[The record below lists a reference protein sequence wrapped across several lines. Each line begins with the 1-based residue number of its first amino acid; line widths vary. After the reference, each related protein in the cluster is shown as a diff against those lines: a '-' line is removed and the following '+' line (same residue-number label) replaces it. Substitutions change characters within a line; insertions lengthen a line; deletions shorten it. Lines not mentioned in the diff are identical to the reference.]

1 MVRTEC
7 PKCKSAVNE
16 QDIRCS
22 NCNMRLKVICPTC
35 GEANNFGA
43 EICSN
48 CGEILIKYCP
58 NCSSAN
64 LPNASECRKCGTQ
77 FTEIEIEE
85 TDENISGENELTITD
100 EVEYSENQD
109 FEYDENQENFEETD
123 FDEDQEEFDENQG
136 DFDENQENYDEN
148 EFDQEG
154 FEEIPQENIEQA
166 PQDTEFSEQEE
177 NNFEEETQETTET
190 QVEINSENEEYSEAQ
205 EVLNQLSQIMTPN
218 NETIVT
224 AICAEEGMG
233 KSTIIKTF
241 VDSFAEKGMVPIIA
255 ECSELIK
262 LSTFGCVRDFL
273 LKLLTLP
280 DFHPD
285 IKSFYSVQTKQL
297 FVQNF
302 ETLSDSE
309 IMDFMNFL
317 YPSMQ
322 GNYEEILVNKEKTY
336 NLLDKIFT
344 SIISKND
351 AFFVIDNFDL
361 IDSASYDYINHLIEN
376 GTINAQTK
384 LIISYKENKSAEY
397 YFADKLLKRTETRTL
412 HLKNY
417 TEEQTQELI
426 KNFSNTDSIPTAV
439 EFAINEKG
447 KGNIFFTE
455 QFLAL
460 LFDAGYLFISSN
472 VMKFKA
478 NEPVP
483 FLPKNIEEIIR
494 LRIDGIQEAVLKDS
508 LFTMSIM
515 GYKFDKSA
523 FAAVVDITDEQ
534 ADGILQRLI
543 DLMYIQKVS
552 DYEYAFKNMTMW
564 SIIFDI
570 AKGDAKFKLIC
581 KKVYYIFGKYALSNP
596 TIKALT
602 ASYREETEISAQAWL
617 EVSSTA
623 AYLGDT
629 ALYTDSLEQYLQD
642 TDYSSKKNELTEM
655 QAEVAERIGK
665 LLYKTEPQKA
675 IEYLT
680 APVVAAKEAG
690 NSAKIIELCGYLI
703 KACYETCDYSGVTEA
718 VDMIISS
725 AEDDLSP
732 LDKALIKSKKLHAL
746 YKTGNCEEG
755 INLTNNEIL
764 TPLEEALS
772 KQNSSEYLSSLFGAW
787 FDASVNLV
795 LLYSLQGNSKAL
807 EVADN
812 TEEIINLNNIDN
824 PEYSVKLGLA
834 RAFALAVI
842 GRVNDSLATLRTV
855 EKIQEYHIPK
865 FISERNLIYAI
876 NLVCMDE
883 TKLLEKKLFNYA
895 KYADDAND
903 QFGKHIFKLILA
915 WLTFKSGDFNQ
926 ANVIF
931 NDELTYFAKEKTV
944 TGALISWLFI
954 AKNSLALE
962 GSESAEHIAMKALE
976 VAQNPKFSQYHI
988 AIYLQK
994 LIAEIN
1000 LLKGDKNAAK
1010 MYLEKGML
1018 IAKQFG
1024 LEFAQVQMYRA
1035 FAKFLEHLF
1044 EDSDTDAVE
1053 NANKANKIY
1062 QAAII
1067 GAEKIKVPGLVDK
1080 IKDEQNNLLAF
1091 CQQNGI
1097 AIN

>member
-7 PKCKSAVNE
+7 PKCKSTVKE

-35 GEANNFGA
+35 GEANDFGVQT
-43 EICSN
+43 CSN
-48 CGEILIKYCP
+48 CGELLIKYCP
-58 NCSSAN
+58 KCSSAN
-64 LPNASECRKCGTQ
+64 LPNASECRKCGTL
-77 FTEIEIEE
+77 FAEFEE
-85 TDENISGENELTITD
+85 EKTNISDENELTISE
-100 EVEYSENQD
+100 EVEFSENQD
-109 FEYDENQENFEETD
+109 FEFEAEKD
-123 FDEDQEEFDENQG
+123 EFDENQN
-136 DFDENQENYDEN
+136 DFDESQNDFDESQDEFDENQENYDEGKF
-148 EFDQEG
+148 ED
-154 FEEIPQENIEQA
+154 FEEISQENIN
-166 PQDTEFSEQEE
+166 P
-177 NNFEEETQETTET
+177 EETQEYEQEDNTLEEETTGANE
-190 QVEINSENEEYSEAQ
+190 QPPVDFVNEEYSEAQ
-205 EVLNQLSQIMTPN
+205 EILNQLSQIMTPN

-233 KSTIIKTF
+233 KSTILKTF
-241 VDSFAEKGMVPIIA
+241 VDSFAEKGKVPITA

-262 LSTFGCVRDFL
+262 LSAFGCIRDFL

-302 ETLSDSE
+302 ETLNDSE

-322 GNYEEILVNKEKTY
+322 GSYEEILVNKEKTY
-336 NLLDKIFT
+336 NLLDKIFE

-361 IDSASYDYINHLIEN
+361 IDTASYEYINHLIEN
-376 GTINAQTK
+376 QTINAQTK
-384 LIISYKENKSAEY
+384 LIISYKENQSTEF
-397 YFADKLLKRTETRTL
+397 YFDEKLLKNTQIRTL

-472 VMKFKA
+472 VMKFKS

-494 LRIDGIQEAVLKDS
+494 LRIDGIQESVLKDS

-515 GYKFDKSA
+515 GYKFDKNA

-534 ADGILQRLI
+534 ADGILQRLV

-552 DYEYAFKNMTMW
+552 EYEYAFKNMTMW
-564 SIIFDI
+564 SVIFDI

-581 KKVYYIFGKYALSNP
+581 KKIYYIFGKYALSNP

-602 ASYREETEISAQAWL
+602 ASYREEAEISAQAWL

-642 TDYSSKKNELTEM
+642 TNYSSKKNELTEM

-680 APVVAAKEAG
+680 APVVTAKEAG

-703 KACYETCDYSGVTEA
+703 KACYEICDYSGVTEA

-746 YKTGNCEEG
+746 FKTGNCEEG

-772 KQNSSEYLSSLFGAW
+772 KQNNSEYLNSLFGAW

-834 RAFALAVI
+834 RAFALVII
-842 GRVNDSLATLRTV
+842 GRVNDSLATLRAI
-855 EKIQEYHIPK
+855 EKIQEYRIPK

-876 NLVCMDE
+876 NLICMDE

-976 VAQNPKFSQYHI
+976 VAQNPKFSQYHV
-988 AIYLQK
+988 AVYLQK

-1000 LLKGDKNAAK
+1000 LIKGDKNATK

-1044 EDSDTDAVE
+1044 DDADTDAVE

-1080 IKDEQNNLLAF
+1080 IKNEQNNLLAF

-1097 AIN
+1097 AVK

>member
-7 PKCKSAVNE
+7 PKCKSTVKE

-35 GEANNFGA
+35 GEANDFG
-43 EICSN
+43 EQTCSN
-48 CGEILIKYCP
+48 CGELLIKYCP

-64 LPNASECRKCGTQ
+64 LPDASECRKCGAQ
-77 FTEIEIEE
+77 FTETE
-85 TDENISGENELTITD
+85 TENASENISEENELTVTD
-100 EVEYSENQD
+100 DVEFSENQD
-109 FEYDENQENFEETD
+109 FEFDENKGEISENQED
-123 FDEDQEEFDENQG
+123 YDEAVIDENQG
-136 DFDENQENYDEN
+136 ENTLNQENYDES

-154 FEEIPQENIEQA
+154 FEEISQENIN
-166 PQDTEFSEQEE
+166 TEDAQEYEQEE
-177 NNFEEETQETTET
+177 NNFAEETAEANEEPP
-190 QVEINSENEEYSEAQ
+190 VGFENEEYSEAQ
-205 EVLNQLSQIMTPN
+205 EILTQLSQIMTPN
-218 NETIVT
+218 NEIIVT

-233 KSTIIKTF
+233 KSTILKTF
-241 VDSFAEKGMVPIIA
+241 IDSFAEKGMVPITA

-262 LSTFGCVRDFL
+262 LSAFGCIRDFL

-302 ETLSDSE
+302 ETLNDSE

-322 GNYEEILVNKEKTY
+322 GSYEEILVNKEKTT
-336 NLLDKIFT
+336 NLLDKIFE

-361 IDSASYDYINHLIEN
+361 IDTASYEYINHLIEN
-376 GTINAQTK
+376 QTINNQTK
-384 LIISYKENKSAEY
+384 LFISYKENQSTEF
-397 YFADKLLKRTETRTL
+397 YFDEKLLKNTQIRTL

-483 FLPKNIEEIIR
+483 FLPKNIEEIIC
-494 LRIDGIQEAVLKDS
+494 LRIDGIQENVLKDS

-534 ADGILQRLI
+534 AGEILQKLV
-543 DLMYIQKVS
+543 DLMYIQQVS
-552 DYEYAFKNMTMW
+552 EYEYAFKNMTMW
-564 SIIFDI
+564 SVIFDI

-581 KKVYYIFGKYALSNP
+581 KKIYYIFGKYALSNP

-602 ASYREETEISAQAWL
+602 ASYREEKEISAQAWL

-623 AYLGDT
+623 AYLGDIT
-629 ALYTDSLEQYLQD
+629 LYTDTLEQYLQE
-642 TDYSSKKNELTEM
+642 TEYNSNQRELTET
-655 QAEVAERIGK
+655 QAEVAEKIGK
-665 LLYKTEPQKA
+665 LLYKTKPQKA

-680 APVVAAKEAG
+680 TPVVAAKEAG

-725 AEDDLSP
+725 TEDDLSP

-746 YKTGNCEEG
+746 FKTGNCEEG

-764 TPLEEALS
+764 GPLEEALS
-772 KQNSSEYLSSLFGAW
+772 KQNNTEDLNSLFRAW
-787 FDASVNLV
+787 FDASINLI

-812 TEEIINLNNIDN
+812 TEEIINLNNIDT
-824 PEYSVKLGLA
+824 PEFSVKLGLA
-834 RAFALAVI
+834 RAFALTVI
-842 GRVNDSLATLRTV
+842 GRVNDSLETLRAV

-865 FISERNLIYAI
+865 FISQRNLIYAI
-876 NLVCMDE
+876 NLVYMDE
-883 TKLLEKKLFNYA
+883 IKLLEKELFNYA

-903 QFGKHIFKLILA
+903 QFSKHIFKLILA

-988 AIYLQK
+988 AVYLQK

-1000 LLKGDKNAAK
+1000 LLKGDKNATK

-1024 LEFAQVQMYRA
+1024 LELAQVQMYRA

-1044 EDSDTDAVE
+1044 EDTETDAVE

-1067 GAEKIKVPGLVDK
+1067 AAEKIKVPGLIDK